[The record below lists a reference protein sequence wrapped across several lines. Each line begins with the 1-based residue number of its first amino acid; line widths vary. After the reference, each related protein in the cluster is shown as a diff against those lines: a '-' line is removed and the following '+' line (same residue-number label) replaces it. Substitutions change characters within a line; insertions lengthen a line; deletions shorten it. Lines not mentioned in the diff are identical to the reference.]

1 MTLLDD
7 LFALGEK
14 MHSALESERL
24 DDYLE
29 LLTQRGTL
37 LDILS
42 GYEHPSQIDADWHS
56 IAGRLAKQHELLMQ
70 AASEYEERMR
80 DSLVRLE
87 RTKGAGRSYH
97 AAPARKNILNE
108 NLRI

>member
-7 LFALGEK
+7 IFDTGER
-14 MHSALESERL
+14 MRSALESERL
-24 DDYLE
+24 DDYLD

-37 LDILS
+37 LDTFNEF
-42 GYEHPSQIDADWHS
+42 EHPSQIDAEWHS
-56 IAGRLAKQHELLMQ
+56 IAAKLAEQHELLMQ

-80 DSLVRLE
+80 ESLVRLE
-87 RTKGAGRSYH
+87 RTKGAARSYH
-97 AAPARKNILNE
+97 AVPARKHILNE